1 MSTSANVP
9 VLGERLAVAVAGVVA
24 YDPHARFKKLAAE
37 LLRTLENMCAY
48 ADRGDW
54 PACAVIE
61 VRTSALVREVGRLA
75 DADPRLHVGYRELLT
90 LAVATTEALLVQ
102 CRETRESLSAA
113 VRAQDCRGAPH
124 PDRYRAV
131 R

>member
-9 VLGERLAVAVAGVVA
+9 VLGEQLAVAVASVVA

-37 LLRTLENMCAY
+37 LLRTLEDMCAH

-61 VRTSALVREVGRLA
+61 VRTSALVREVGRFA
-75 DADPRLHVGYRELLT
+75 DADPRLHVAYRELLT

-102 CRETRESLSAA
+102 CRETRESLNAA
-113 VRAQDCRGAPH
+113 VRAQDRRGAPH

>member
-1 MSTSANVP
+1 MSTSASVP
-9 VLGERLAVAVAGVVA
+9 VLGEQFAVAVASVVA

-37 LLRTLENMCAY
+37 LLRMLEDMCAH

-61 VRTSALVREVGRLA
+61 VRTSALVREMGRFA
-75 DADPRLHVGYRELLT
+75 DADPRLHVAYRELLT

-113 VRAQDCRGAPH
+113 VCAQDRRGAPLT
-124 PDRYRAV
+124 DRCLAV